1 MEETIQCL
9 PQELRTLHPKRW
21 STENVSAWVTAWG
34 SSFRVP
40 GETLLQNGVDG
51 RTIHDALSETS
62 QSPLGDV
69 TSLQGEQIHKHVYVI
84 VACPLSSHL
93 CPNMQDPWALRVGR
107 CCDSKR
113 KYTSSGIFAPTSRT
127 SCSSLKLHPSTR
139 VAQ

>member
-93 CPNMQDPWALRVGR
+93 FPGV
-107 CCDSKR
+107 
-113 KYTSSGIFAPTSRT
+113 
-127 SCSSLKLHPSTR
+127 
-139 VAQ
+139 

>member
-34 SSFRVP
+34 FSFSAA
-40 GETLLQNGVDG
+40 GATLRQNGVDG

-69 TSLQGEQIHKHVYVI
+69 TSLEGEQIHKDVYVI

-93 CPNMQDPWALRVGR
+93 YPNIQANDDDILGY
-107 CCDSKR
+107 K
-113 KYTSSGIFAPTSRT
+113 T
-127 SCSSLKLHPSTR
+127 
-139 VAQ
+139 

>member
-93 CPNMQDPWALRVGR
+93 YPNMQDPWAFRVDR

-113 KYTSSGIFAPTSRT
+113 KCASSGIFAPTLT